1 MASKPPFYIKSLIP
15 VIDLPSGHSVQ
26 TVTDSKNIEKCPKHC
41 KHNNA
46 HKCWKKFFIVERQG
60 RVENNWWKKNVEE
73 QVGCKFW
80 KLFKSFFISMMEKNF
95 VNEKSTNHTFNQ
107 RWSWCFFLTC
117 NWSIKLGSFIQLL
130 IGHWSL
136 IGWYILT
143 KESKNGHDI
152 PLFELCAL
160 IGWHLNIATNQS

>member
-60 RVENNWWKKNVEE
+60 RVENNWRKKNVEE

-107 RWSWCFFLTC
+107 RWPWCFSWPVIGPTIAENEQVKL
-117 NWSIKLGSFIQLL
+117 IKFMILIIFTSFQ
-130 IGHWSL
+130 S
-136 IGWYILT
+136 
-143 KESKNGHDI
+143 
-152 PLFELCAL
+152 
-160 IGWHLNIATNQS
+160 NIWRLRCSVTA